1 MNRRL
6 HNSYFALLASASTLA
21 LCLALALPA
30 QQQTQQQAKAR
41 PIALN
46 VGPVEFTFTPSDPN
60 ANHGA
65 QIEALTRSIERRAD
79 KVESLADAA
88 ALTAEIATAAAL
100 AEAVKSSRSFQS
112 ATIDT
117 EQKQA
122 RTAARHRRQTL
133 VMPYFSFA
141 PRG

>member
-6 HNSYFALLASASTLA
+6 HNSFLALLASASTLA
-21 LCLALALPA
+21 LCLAMALPA
-30 QQQTQQQAKAR
+30 PQQPQAR

-46 VGPVEFTFTPSDPN
+46 VGPVEFTFTPSDPT
-60 ANHGA
+60 ASHGE
-65 QIEALTRSIERRAD
+65 QVEALARSIERRAD
-79 KVESLADAA
+79 QVDSLADAA

-100 AEAVKSSRSFQS
+100 AEAVKSSRSFES

-117 EQKQA
+117 EKKQA

>member
-6 HNSYFALLASASTLA
+6 HNSFTALLASASALA
-21 LCLALALPA
+21 LCLALAMPA
-30 QQQTQQQAKAR
+30 AQEAKSD
-41 PIALN
+41 PVALHL
-46 VGPVEFTFTPSDPN
+46 GPVEFTFTPDDP
-60 ANHGA
+60 AASRSA
-65 QIEALTRSIERRAD
+65 QVDALVRSIEHRAGN
-79 KVESLADAA
+79 VEDLADAA

-100 AEAVKSSRSFQS
+100 ARSLDGSRNNASLDNDS
-112 ATIDT
+112 
-117 EQKQA
+117 EKKA

>member
-6 HNSYFALLASASTLA
+6 HNSFTAFLASASALA
-21 LCLALALPA
+21 LCLALAMPA
-30 QQQTQQQAKAR
+30 PHKAQ
-41 PIALN
+41 PEPVALHL
-46 VGPVEFTFTPSDPN
+46 GPVEFTFTPDDP
-60 ANHGA
+60 AVSHSA
-65 QIEALTRSIERRAD
+65 QVDALVRSIEHRAD
-79 KVESLADAA
+79 NVENLADAA

-100 AEAVKSSRSFQS
+100 ARSLDGARNNVS
-112 ATIDT
+112 LDHDS
-117 EQKQA
+117 EKKA

>member
-6 HNSYFALLASASTLA
+6 HNSFLALLASASALA
-21 LCLALALPA
+21 LCLAMALPA
-30 QQQTQQQAKAR
+30 PQQPQAR

-60 ANHGA
+60 ASHGD
-65 QIEALTRSIERRAD
+65 QVEALARSIERRAD
-79 KVESLADAA
+79 QVDSLADAA

-100 AEAVKSSRSFQS
+100 AEAVKSSRSFES

-117 EQKQA
+117 EKKQA

>member
-6 HNSYFALLASASTLA
+6 HNSLLGLLASASTLA
-21 LCLALALPA
+21 LCLAIALPA
-30 QQQTQQQAKAR
+30 PQQPQAH
-41 PIALN
+41 PIALQL
-46 VGPVEFTFTPSDPN
+46 GPVDFTFTPADPT
-60 ANHGA
+60 AKAGD
-65 QIEALTRSIERRAD
+65 QVEALARSIERRAD
-79 KVESLADAA
+79 RVENLADAA

-100 AEAVKSSRSFQS
+100 AQALKNTKPYET